1 MATSKDTMLE
11 MDPKEMFGWDV
22 ANLDAGLKELNITVG
37 MDWNKQRKA
46 YELCKGLEQLKEV
59 NVKANASQDSNVV
72 MMQMFQMM
80 QKQMSE
86 DRAIMA
92 EQMQAMAEKIGGGQ
106 EATPRVGAGGSGNK
120 SRAKGKHPEKLDRD
134 IDYATFLQWEK
145 SWNLYVISDQLDTL
159 SDPQKTA
166 IFFSLFTKEL
176 LSDMQYRFK
185 IDIDADQKVEE
196 VIAKIKEYLKGQRS
210 MVLARYHL

>member
-1 MATSKDTMLE
+1 MTTSKDTPMEL
-11 MDPKEMFGWDV
+11 DPKEVFGWDV
-22 ANLDAGLKELNITVG
+22 DNLDAGLKELSITVG
-37 MDWNKQRKA
+37 TDWNKQRKA

-86 DRAIMA
+86 DRAMMA

-106 EATPRVGAGGSGNK
+106 EVTPRVGAGGGGNK

-145 SWNLYVISDQLDTL
+145 SWNLYVISDQLDTIY
-159 SDPQKTA
+159 DPQENT
-166 IFFSLFTKEL
+166 IFFNLFKNEL
-176 LSDMQYRFK
+176 LS
-185 IDIDADQKVEE
+185 
-196 VIAKIKEYLKGQRS
+196 
-210 MVLARYHL
+210 